1 MPKPVIWRAFFF
13 APLNSGAFYYL
24 ADLNVVGGSSRMI
37 LRMLQFSLRELR

>member
-1 MPKPVIWRAFFF
+1 MSKPVIWRAFFF
-13 APLNSGAFYYL
+13 APLNSGAFYL